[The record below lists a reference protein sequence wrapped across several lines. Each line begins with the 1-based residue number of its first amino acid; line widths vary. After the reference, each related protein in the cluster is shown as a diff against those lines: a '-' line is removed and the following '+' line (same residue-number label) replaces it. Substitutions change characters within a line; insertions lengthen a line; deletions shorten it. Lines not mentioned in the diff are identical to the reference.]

1 MGLEAQCTAR
11 WKRQAS
17 KGKALL
23 EEKDLVFR
31 GDFRLSIP
39 LKDIASAEVKRGTLT
54 VKFAGGT
61 ASFDLGTVAEKW
73 ALKIRYPRSRIEKLG
88 VKPGMRVSV
97 LGVTDASFP
106 AEVRD
111 AVGAGLQAAPNIGE
125 IASRPLKDSD
135 LIFFAAEDRPG
146 LAKLKS
152 VQDAMKKTGAL
163 WVVYPK
169 GQQHIT
175 QNDVM
180 AAAKSAGLVDVKVVS
195 FSETHTAL
203 KLMIPLSRR

>member
-11 WKRQAS
+11 WKKQTS

-23 EEKDLVFR
+23 EEKDLLFR

-39 LKDIASAEVKRGTLT
+39 LKEITSAEARRGTLT

-61 ASFDLGTVAEKW
+61 ASFDLGAAAEKW
-73 ALKIRYPRSRIEKLG
+73 ALKIRYPRRRIEKLG

-97 LGVTDASFP
+97 LGVTDESFLS
-106 AEVRD
+106 EVGG
-111 AVGAGLQAAPNIGE
+111 AVGAGLQAAQRMNISTKP
-125 IASRPLKDSD
+125 AKVSD
-135 LIFFAAEDRPG
+135 VIFLAAEDKPT
-146 LAKLKS
+146 LARLKS
-152 VQDAMKKTGAL
+152 LQNSMKKNGAL

-169 GQQHIT
+169 GQKHIT
-175 QNDVM
+175 ENDVM